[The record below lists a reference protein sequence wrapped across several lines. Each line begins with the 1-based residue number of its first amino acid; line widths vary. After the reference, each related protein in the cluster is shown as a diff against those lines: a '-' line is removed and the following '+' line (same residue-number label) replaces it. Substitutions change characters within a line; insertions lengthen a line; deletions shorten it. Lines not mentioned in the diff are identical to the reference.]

1 MDILCTCASC
11 GAKFKL
17 PEQAAG
23 KRVPCTKCGGTME
36 VPAVTAGARFKP
48 SGAGLPVAKAIPK
61 AVQKPTAMAPPP
73 RPAAPPVATAAT
85 APSFDAASVSINA
98 DAKKASSGPP
108 IRPQA
113 KSLTFVLGG
122 LGAVIAVIAIVGL
135 GTIFLSSG
143 KKPLPKPRGKAPA
156 VTIASSR
163 FTVDLPEDRRNEKF
177 MVKIDGNPTMIPA
190 TGPVEQE
197 LPAGKHSVL
206 ILRRGYEQISFN
218 VELRKDEKKVYKPEW
233 KEILAS
239 RPLVTP
245 DLTAA
250 GAPGETAPKIDPGS
264 GVVPK
269 GFTGWQQLFGTAKE
283 LAAVRKKGILLVL
296 GSSDGSLRTARLAA
310 KLQDAG
316 LPGGALAARFV
327 PLIIDFPSTEEGF
340 HLVLDPAQNEE
351 IRIEYNVF
359 NTASLPLLALL
370 DAHGRPYAVQ
380 REWPDGFDELPALLE
395 KLDAQKSERDRL
407 LEAAVAGTPEQQL
420 AGAAV
425 AMRWIDQQ
433 KIVAQYHREIH
444 AWYELAMRVDPE
456 NKAGHLEVLLE
467 GEFSCN
473 LRNLDPRDLVG
484 ISRRLG
490 ILDPWLKGRQFT
502 SSDRGFRLH
511 LITAGILMQM
521 EDDDPQGMAHLTKAA
536 TYKPDDAE
544 LRKQWQVVSSGVISS
559 GTGFVVA
566 EGGYLLTNRHVVQ
579 GKGRTA
585 VRIPGVETP
594 IPATV
599 VKIDERRDI
608 ALLKVEFPATFHP
621 PLLALA
627 PGAASQSMAVAAY
640 GYPLST
646 KLGEG
651 TKSTQGTVSD
661 LPNPASDQMLL
672 LDIKINGG
680 NSGGPLCDI
689 RGSVIGMITLKTRVG
704 GFEDSYGMA
713 IPADELIK
721 FLDENLPPQAKR
733 ATPIKSAKTS
743 DWSEVTKEIKPAVLM
758 IVKLR

>member
-17 PEQAAG
+17 PQQAAG
-23 KRVPCTKCGGTME
+23 KRVPCTKCGGTIE
-36 VPAVTAGARFKP
+36 VPAGTAGASFKP
-48 SGAGLPVAKAIPK
+48 SGAGLPVAKAIPQ
-61 AVQKPTAMAPPP
+61 AVQKPKAMPPPP
-73 RPAAPPVATAAT
+73 RPAVPPVATAAT
-85 APSFDAASVSINA
+85 APSFDAPSILINA
-98 DAKKASSGPP
+98 DAKKISADAKKGSSGPP
-108 IRPQA
+108 VRPPGR
-113 KSLTFVLGG
+113 SLAFVLGG
-122 LGAVIAVIAIVGL
+122 SGAVIAILVLVGL
-135 GTIFLSSG
+135 GAILLSGG
-143 KKPLPKPRGKAPA
+143 KKPLAKPGGKAPA
-156 VTIASSR
+156 KTVANSR
-163 FTVDLPEDRRNEKF
+163 FTVDLPKDRRNEKF
-177 MVKIDGNPTMIPA
+177 MVQIDGKQAMVPA
-190 TGPVEQE
+190 TGPVVQE

-218 VELRKDEKKVYKPEW
+218 VELSKDEKKVYKPAW
-233 KEILAS
+233 KEMLAPS
-239 RPLVTP
+239 PVVKPDFAAANTP
-245 DLTAA
+245 DENVPT
-250 GAPGETAPKIDPGS
+250 I
-264 GVVPK
+264 VPK
-269 GFTGWQQLFGTAKE
+269 GFTGWQQLFGMAKE
-283 LAAVRKKGILLVL
+283 LAAARKKGILLVL

-327 PLIIDFPSTEEGF
+327 PLIIDFPTTEEGF

-351 IRIEYNVF
+351 LRLEYNVF
-359 NTASLPLLALL
+359 NSASLPLLALL
-370 DAHGRPYAVQ
+370 DAQGRPYAVQ
-380 REWPDGFDELPALLE
+380 REWPDGFDALPALLE

-407 LEAAVAGTPEQQL
+407 LEAAAAGTPQEQL
-420 AGAAV
+420 AGAAA
-425 AMRWIDQQ
+425 AMKWIDQQ
-433 KIVAQYHREIH
+433 EIVAQYHREIH
-444 AWYELAMRVDPE
+444 DWYELALRVDPE

-467 GEFSCN
+467 GEFYCS
-473 LRNLDPRDLVG
+473 LRNLDARDLVG

-490 ILDPWLKGRQFT
+490 ILDPWLKGRRFT

-511 LITAGILMQM
+511 LITAGILTQM

-536 TYKPDDAE
+536 EYKPDDAE

-585 VRIPGVETP
+585 VRIPDVEQP
-594 IPATV
+594 LPATV
-599 VKIDERRDI
+599 VKIDEQRDI
-608 ALLKVEFPATFHP
+608 ALLKVEFPAAFQP
-621 PLLALA
+621 ALLPLA

-640 GYPLST
+640 GYPLSS

-651 TKSTQGTVSD
+651 TKSTQGTVND

-689 RGSVIGMITLKTRVG
+689 RGNVVGMITQKTRVG

-721 FLDENLPPQAKR
+721 FLDE
-733 ATPIKSAKTS
+733 
-743 DWSEVTKEIKPAVLM
+743 
-758 IVKLR
+758 